1 MLIGHQRDCGGFR
14 NVANIDCRYS
24 DESQR
29 IGIHR
34 KFGKRVFERRIVLEE
49 IVWTNN
55 RKWHV
60 KFPDRALNGELGG
73 KVRNVLEMLNA
84 KHRVVNNVRQLEFFC
99 EIVSNEPLRQLIW
112 SDGVEKV

>member
-1 MLIGHQRDCGGFR
+1 MLIGHQRDCGGFG

-29 IGIHR
+29 IGIYRH
-34 KFGKRVFERRIVLEE
+34 FGKQVFEGRIVLEE

-60 KFPDRALNGELGG
+60 KFSDRALNGELRG

-84 KHRVVNNVRQLEFFC
+84 KYRVVDNVRKPVLFGE
-99 EIVSNEPLRQLIW
+99 VVRNEPLRQLI
-112 SDGVEKV
+112 